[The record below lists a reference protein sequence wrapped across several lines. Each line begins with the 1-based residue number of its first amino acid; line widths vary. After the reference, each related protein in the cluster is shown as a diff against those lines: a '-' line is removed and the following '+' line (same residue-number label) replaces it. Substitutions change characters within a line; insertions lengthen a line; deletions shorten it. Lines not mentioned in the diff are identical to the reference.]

1 MGLPRFLVGGVCF
14 KCCERFF
21 RKPYMKRLDKP
32 TKQVAVE
39 DLLNIKKSLL
49 VPLKVLVIRK
59 LTKCLASKTLIH
71 CLTVYSQYN
80 GEI

>member
-14 KCCERFF
+14 KCCEGFF

-32 TKQVAVE
+32 TKQVVVE
-39 DLLNIKKSLL
+39 DLLNIKKNLL
-49 VPLKVLVIRK
+49 VPIKGLVK
-59 LTKCLASKTLIH
+59 SMFTKCLATETFFH
-71 CLTVYSQYN
+71 CLTVYT